1 MTCENCGEEVEFLEY
16 CAECDVEL
24 CDACWDEEG
33 HEEHDEGLPQK
44 SQTPRLERDSLD
56 EDGLDEGGSIEAE

>member
-1 MTCENCGEEVEFLEY
+1 VTCENCGEEVEFLEY

-33 HEEHDEGLPQK
+33 HEEHGEG
-44 SQTPRLERDSLD
+44 ERDLLD